1 MFYCDQC
8 KGCAY
13 NTDKYNRGCECFTEV
28 QVGCRNYIT
37 PEERVRRESA
47 MRAYEIKHSQRP
59 LLIYKRISGSCGKY
73 VYNT

>member
-28 QVGCRNYIT
+28 QVGCRNYLS
-37 PEERVRRESA
+37 EEDRVRRENA
-47 MRAYEIKHSQRP
+47 MRAYEVRHSQRP
-59 LLIYKRISGSCGKY
+59 KVVYKRISGSGGKY
-73 VYNT
+73 VFNT